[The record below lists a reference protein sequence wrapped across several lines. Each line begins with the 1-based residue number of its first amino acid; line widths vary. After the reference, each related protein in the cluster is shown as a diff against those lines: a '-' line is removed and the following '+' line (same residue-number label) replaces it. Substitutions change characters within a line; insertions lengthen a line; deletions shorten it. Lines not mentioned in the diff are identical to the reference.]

1 MFLFYFSSFFF
12 DGGKK
17 QKKKSEE
24 EEVEAQFV
32 ETTSHIKIDGGCF
45 YESAQK
51 KKSSHNQR
59 AHPRPKASLKKDD
72 D

>member
-32 ETTSHIKIDGGCF
+32 ETTSHIMEDIFMKVR
-45 YESAQK
+45 K

>member
-1 MFLFYFSSFFF
+1 VFLFYFSSFF

-32 ETTSHIKIDGGCF
+32 ETSHILIITPPSRDRWRIF
-45 YESAQK
+45 
-51 KKSSHNQR
+51 
-59 AHPRPKASLKKDD
+59 L
-72 D
+72 